1 MARNLKTICGDK
13 VTGSMWRLFITP
25 QSAGEHICIL
35 YTHREIWIILLLNI
49 QLQKKNNNNNNEAAG
64 FLFFHVRLFG
74 AVYIV
79 NLFPGNAER
88 ALMVLGI
95 QGP

>member
-1 MARNLKTICGDK
+1 MRHETAHT
-13 VTGSMWRLFITP
+13 
-25 QSAGEHICIL
+25 AAE
-35 YTHREIWIILLLNI
+35 
-49 QLQKKNNNNNNEAAG
+49 KKNNNNNEAAG

>member
-1 MARNLKTICGDK
+1 MHETSHTA
-13 VTGSMWRLFITP
+13 
-25 QSAGEHICIL
+25 E
-35 YTHREIWIILLLNI
+35 
-49 QLQKKNNNNNNEAAG
+49 QKKNNNNNEAAG